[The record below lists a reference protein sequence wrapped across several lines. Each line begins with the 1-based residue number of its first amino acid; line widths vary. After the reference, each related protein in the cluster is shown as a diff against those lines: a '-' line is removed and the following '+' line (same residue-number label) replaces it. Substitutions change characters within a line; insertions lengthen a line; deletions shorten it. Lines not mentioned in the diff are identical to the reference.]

1 MKTKINK
8 YISSLLSEHNCVII
22 PNFGG
27 FVANYESAR
36 IDNNSQFIYAPKKS
50 IVFNKSL
57 QSNDGLLINEIATI
71 EGKTFKQAKIELDKY
86 VLDLKES
93 LRLHKKVFLNDV
105 GTLILGSEENILFV
119 QSNSHNHLLD
129 SFGLYTIQYPTIHR
143 TTVQDKFEE
152 KIKAIDR
159 KRLASNKKALLKIA
173 AVLLPI
179 FMISAFGISNKDKI
193 KSNYA
198 NLMPF
203 TFSNVEAVETK
214 PLNSLDPFIIESP
227 TNSIEKAVKSFYEI
241 KQKKF
246 LDKTNDLHKHFI
258 IAGSFSS
265 EENAQKM
272 ISKLTKEKYK
282 NSKIVNKSSSGYLRV
297 SYESYSKSN
306 EALIALRKI
315 KKTNPSAWLLSLK

>member
-1 MKTKINK
+1 MKTKINN
-8 YISSLLSEHNCVII
+8 YISFLLSEHNCVII

-27 FVANYESAR
+27 FVANYESSR

-71 EGKTFKQAKIELDKY
+71 EGKTFKQAKTELDKY

-93 LRLHKKVFLNDV
+93 LRLHKKVFLDDI

-119 QSNSHNHLLD
+119 QSNSHNHLLE
-129 SFGLYTIQYPTIHR
+129 SFGLYSIQYPIVHR

-152 KIKAIDR
+152 KIKSINQKGLLT
-159 KRLASNKKALLKIA
+159 KRITKIA
-173 AVLLPI
+173 AVLLPLFI
-179 FMISAFGISNKDKI
+179 ISALGISNKEKI

-198 NLMPF
+198 NLAPF
-203 TFSNVEAVETK
+203 IFSNDKAVEADAIYNLK
-214 PLNSLDPFIIESP
+214 PFNVESP
-227 TNSIEKAVKSFYEI
+227 TNSIEKAVISFYET
-241 KQKKF
+241 KEKKF
-246 LDKTNDLHKHFI
+246 LNKTKNIKQHFI

-265 EENAQKM
+265 KKNAQKM
-272 ISKLTKEKYK
+272 ITKLTYSNFK
-282 NSKIVNKSSSGYLRV
+282 NSKIVNKSSSGFFRV
-297 SYESYSKSN
+297 SYESYNNSD

-315 KKTNPSAWLLSLK
+315 KKTNPSAWLLSL